1 MEELHEPEAIELVTP
16 IQPLVSKVVEVSI
29 GRILAREGANERNNT
44 SMTIP
49 KWQKS
54 YVGGLTADLYCTKKT
69 PFILLIKKTHF
80 SRN

>member
-1 MEELHEPEAIELVTP
+1 MANMEELHEPEAIELVTP

-49 KWQKS
+49 K
-54 YVGGLTADLYCTKKT
+54 
-69 PFILLIKKTHF
+69 
-80 SRN
+80 